1 MMKEDEK
8 YMQRCLDLAAL
19 GAGSVSPNPMV
30 GAVIVCN
37 GEIIGQGWHKKY
49 GKAHAEVNA
58 VASVCDKSLFAQST
72 IYVSLEPCSHWGKT
86 PPCAELLVRC
96 GFKRCVIANRDPN
109 PKVNGRGID
118 ILKASGMK
126 VECGV
131 LAEQAWYLNRA
142 FFTRQ
147 LLHRPYIILK
157 YASSCDGFISP
168 EQQGD
173 YWLSNEPMQVWVHR
187 LRSETDAI
195 MAGYHTVEKDNPRL
209 NVRKYFGT
217 NPIRLTI
224 DRNLSLDKN
233 LCFFDHSQRTVVFN
247 HLCDKS
253 EDNLEYVRIMP
264 ERSEAEQVVEWL
276 YRHEASTLVVEGGRS
291 LLNKF
296 IDSGLWDEIDRI
308 DTPCSIGCGT
318 PAPEIQ
324 AQADETITIGNNT
337 LCRFFNRSGIL
348 FKSE

>member
-1 MMKEDEK
+1 
-8 YMQRCLDLAAL
+8 
-19 GAGSVSPNPMV
+19 
-30 GAVIVCN
+30 
-37 GEIIGQGWHKKY
+37 
-49 GKAHAEVNA
+49 
-58 VASVCDKSLFAQST
+58 
-72 IYVSLEPCSHWGKT
+72 
-86 PPCAELLVRC
+86 
-96 GFKRCVIANRDPN
+96 
-109 PKVNGRGID
+109 
-118 ILKASGMK
+118 
-126 VECGV
+126 
-131 LAEQAWYLNRA
+131 
-142 FFTRQ
+142 
-147 LLHRPYIILK
+147 
-157 YASSCDGFISP
+157 
-168 EQQGD
+168 
-173 YWLSNEPMQVWVHR
+173 
-187 LRSETDAI
+187 

-253 EDNLEYVRIMP
+253 EDNLKYVRIMP

-296 IDSGLWDEIDRI
+296 IDRGLWDEIDRI

>member
-1 MMKEDEK
+1 M
-8 YMQRCLDLAAL
+8 
-19 GAGSVSPNPMV
+19 
-30 GAVIVCN
+30 
-37 GEIIGQGWHKKY
+37 
-49 GKAHAEVNA
+49 
-58 VASVCDKSLFAQST
+58 
-72 IYVSLEPCSHWGKT
+72 
-86 PPCAELLVRC
+86 
-96 GFKRCVIANRDPN
+96 
-109 PKVNGRGID
+109 
-118 ILKASGMK
+118 
-126 VECGV
+126 
-131 LAEQAWYLNRA
+131 
-142 FFTRQ
+142 
-147 LLHRPYIILK
+147 K

-253 EDNLEYVRIMP
+253 EDNLKYVRIMP